1 MIVYV
6 ISAPD
11 IVLNDGINFTVHIV
25 TSVKK
30 GESTQVDPYY

>member
-1 MIVYV
+1 MIVC

-30 GESTQVDPYY
+30 GKALPS